1 MRDLKPVVKIVT
13 AAGLLA
19 AQAAPA
25 LAQCAMCKAAV
36 SNSAEAA
43 RAAGGMNLGVLVLLV
58 PPVIMFCAFIVA
70 LYRYRKA
77 PDEAEA
83 GYLSGAGE
91 GDQGAGAHHKEED
104 ERAAM
109 KLRAGGLTHA

>member
-1 MRDLKPVVKIVT
+1 MRLLKPVLKITPV
-13 AAGLLA
+13 AALLA
-19 AQAAPA
+19 GWAAPA

-36 SNSAEAA
+36 AGSAEAGRVA
-43 RAAGGMNLGVLVLLV
+43 SGMNLGVLVLLV
-58 PPVIMFCAFIVA
+58 PPVLLFCAFIVV

-77 PDEAEA
+77 PDEASRL
-83 GYLSGAGE
+83 GGE
-91 GDQGAGAHHKEED
+91 GDQGAGAQLREED

>member
-1 MRDLKPVVKIVT
+1 MRDLKPVVKIMT

-83 GYLSGAGE
+83 SYCGGE
-91 GDQGAGAHHKEED
+91 GDQGAGAHLEEED